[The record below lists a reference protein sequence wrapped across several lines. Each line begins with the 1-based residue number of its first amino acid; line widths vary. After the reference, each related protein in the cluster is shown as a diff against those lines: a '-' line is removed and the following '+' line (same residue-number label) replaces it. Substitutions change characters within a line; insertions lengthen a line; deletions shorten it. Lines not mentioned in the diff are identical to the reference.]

1 MEDSNIFFSTN
12 TYNYGGEYE
21 GPTRNRFDES
31 KGNVEFF
38 RKVMDYDAL
47 VKLKNHPRMY
57 GSMTSNYYV
66 AHISQIHVLD
76 PSFMSVMLA
85 PRKADPEIEEENKR
99 KDTEYGYPA
108 KNNYYPLLEEIVID
122 DSEMSYADFEPI
134 ITVANDPK
142 VIVVAKDDGKL
153 EKVYTAEWEGD
164 TFWINGNMQ
173 YSWSFYQEAGQSGYT
188 CMDGYYH
195 TASSAI
201 GVVIIDPNTR
211 YTCQD
216 YLDLSN
222 YCYRDPPLV
231 YGPNEFINVL
241 KNDPMH
247 FNKHYTFALFNS
259 DNLPQV
265 IYRYYSAIEEY

>member
-1 MEDSNIFFSTN
+1 VKKAVISLLLVMSLILAAVSASAATIYPMTNPVSPYRLQGLELPVEISWAGGWQARVTIYSYDLYSRSDLSRVRVGDSI
-12 TYNYGGEYE
+12 
-21 GPTRNRFDES
+21 
-31 KGNVEFF
+31 
-38 RKVMDYDAL
+38 M
-47 VKLKNHPRMY
+47 
-57 GSMTSNYYV
+57 
-66 AHISQIHVLD
+66 I
-76 PSFMSVMLA
+76 
-85 PRKADPEIEEENKR
+85 
-99 KDTEYGYPA
+99 
-108 KNNYYPLLEEIVID
+108 
-122 DSEMSYADFEPI
+122 
-134 ITVANDPK
+134 
-142 VIVVAKDDGKL
+142 DGKL